1 MQAQILEA
9 ARRCFS
15 RNGYQGAS
23 MRSIAKEAGV
33 DAKLIH
39 YYFGAKADLFAAVI
53 HNVFENEGLRE
64 RLQNGFST
72 HNDGL
77 RDYIEHVFLALDDPD
92 IGPAFISLL
101 RSLGTHADSR
111 QIFNLFIHNQVLK
124 LPGMRLP
131 NGEVALEVNAVGAQ
145 IIGLIFF
152 RYILE
157 VPHVA
162 AATPAELAASV
173 APAIGTYLTVVVE
186 RGEQSSAY

>member
-1 MQAQILEA
+1 MCKPKSSKQHDAASPATATKAPQCEA
-9 ARRCFS
+9 S
-15 RNGYQGAS
+15 QKKPVS
-23 MRSIAKEAGV
+23 T
-33 DAKLIH
+33 
-39 YYFGAKADLFAAVI
+39 
-53 HNVFENEGLRE
+53 
-64 RLQNGFST
+64 QNSST
-72 HNDGL
+72 TTSVQKQTSSQPSSTNDGL

-111 QIFNLFIHNQVLK
+111 QIFNLFIHNQILK
-124 LPGMRLP
+124 LPGIRLP

-162 AATPAELAASV
+162 AATPAELAAIV
-173 APAIGTYLTVVVE
+173 APAIGTYLTVVAE
-186 RGEQSSAY
+186 RREQSSAY